1 MISVLLEI
9 QCFGFFFCFFFKI
22 YFQDE
27 NEIDSALIGPTSD
40 PVSNLQPTKPT
51 DFIAFI
57 NLVEF
62 CRY

>member
-1 MISVLLEI
+1 MVVFFVL
-9 QCFGFFFCFFFKI
+9 FFKI

-27 NEIDSALIGPTSD
+27 NEINSALIGPTSD